1 MDAMELVKA
10 MSVLLPIVGLVVT
23 GFAITLQSG
32 VANLISHQG
41 LRQVAWNLSK
51 AVLLLMGWMASFLIL
66 QQLSGVHMGLLG

>member
-32 VANLISHQG
+32 VANLTSHKG